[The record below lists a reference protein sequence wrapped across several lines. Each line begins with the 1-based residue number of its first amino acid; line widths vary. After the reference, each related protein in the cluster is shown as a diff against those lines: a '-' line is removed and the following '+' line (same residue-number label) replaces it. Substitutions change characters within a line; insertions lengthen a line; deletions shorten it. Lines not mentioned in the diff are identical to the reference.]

1 MVKNMAKKK
10 KRNKKYTGADA
21 AATRPT
27 ITRVQAVNRSKL
39 GQWLFENQKMLKM
52 IRNVLLIGL
61 VIAIIVSGIIS
72 LF

>member
-1 MVKNMAKKK
+1 MSKQKK

-27 ITRVQAVNRSKL
+27 ITRVQAVNRGKL

-52 IRNVLLIGL
+52 IRNVSLIGL